1 MDDDVIDL
9 TKYLDRSK
17 AVSDIGPG
25 TDSGIEPDGGASRGN
40 FSVWGGDGDRSRFA
54 LPVWR
59 SIYLVGGGRG
69 GLAWEDREEAP
80 GVLTPFFVLDLGAEL
95 ARVEFGYEL
104 VADLETLEAPMV
116 MESSTGIGI
125 FLGTREGRHWYLVLD
140 ERSPTS
146 EALQGGVREDLL
158 FLAGECAGLLF
169 YRELGLDK
177 FET

>member
-9 TKYLDRSK
+9 TKYLDRSN
-17 AVSDIGPG
+17 AVSDIGPDVG
-25 TDSGIEPDGGASRGN
+25 SDEGGSRGN

-69 GLAWEDREEAP
+69 GLVWEDVHETP
-80 GVLTPFFVLDLGAEL
+80 GVLTPFFVLDLGAEP
-95 ARVEFGYEL
+95 ARSDFSYDL
-104 VADLETLEAPMV
+104 VADLETSEAPTV
-116 MESSTGIGI
+116 MEASTGIGI
-125 FLGTREGRHWYLVLD
+125 FLGTREGRQWYLVLD
-140 ERSPTS
+140 ERGPTD
-146 EALQGGVREDLL
+146 EALTGGVREDLL

-177 FET
+177 D

>member
-17 AVSDIGPG
+17 AASDIGA
-25 TDSGIEPDGGASRGN
+25 GIGPDGGGPRGS

-69 GLAWEDREEAP
+69 GLVWEDVDGAP
-80 GVLTPFFVLDLGAEL
+80 GVLTSFFVLDLAAEP
-95 ARVEFGYEL
+95 ARVEFSYDL

-116 MESSTGIGI
+116 IEYSTGIGV
-125 FLGTREGRHWYLVLD
+125 FLGVWEGRRWYMVL
-140 ERSPTS
+140 ERDATG
-146 EALQGGVREDLL
+146 EVLEGGSREDLL

-177 FET
+177 D

>member
-17 AVSDIGPG
+17 AVSDIGSDAG
-25 TDSGIEPDGGASRGN
+25 SDVGGSRGN

-69 GLAWEDREEAP
+69 GLVWEDLDEMP
-80 GVLTPFFVLDLGAEL
+80 GVLTPYFVLDLGAES
-95 ARVEFGYEL
+95 ARVDFSYDL
-104 VADLETLEAPMV
+104 VAGLETSEAPTV
-116 MESSTGIGI
+116 MEHSTGIGI
-125 FLGTREGRHWYLVLD
+125 FLGTREGRLWYLVLD
-140 ERSPTS
+140 DRGPTG

-169 YRELGLDK
+169 YRELGLNK
-177 FET
+177 E

>member
-9 TKYLDRSK
+9 TKYLDRSE
-17 AVSDIGPG
+17 AVSG
-25 TDSGIEPDGGASRGN
+25 TGVDSGGSRGS

-69 GLAWEDREEAP
+69 GLVWENVDEAP
-80 GVLTPFFVLDLGAEL
+80 GVLTPFFVLDLAAEP
-95 ARVEFGYEL
+95 ARVEFGYDL
-104 VADLETLEAPMV
+104 VADLETSEAPTV
-116 MESSTGIGI
+116 MEGSTGIGI
-125 FLGTREGRHWYLVLD
+125 FLGMREGLQWFMVLD
-140 ERSPTS
+140 ERAPPA
-146 EALQGGVREDLL
+146 EALQGGCREDLL

-177 FET
+177 D

>member
-1 MDDDVIDL
+1 MRVDDDVIDL

-17 AVSDIGPG
+17 AVPDIGPG
-25 TDSGIEPDGGASRGN
+25 IGPDGGASRGN

-69 GLAWEDREEAP
+69 GLVWEDLDETP
-80 GVLTPFFVLDLGAEL
+80 GVLTPFFVLDLGAEP
-95 ARVEFGYEL
+95 ARSDFSYDL
-104 VADLETLEAPMV
+104 VAGLETVEAPTV
-116 MESSTGIGI
+116 MEGSTGVGI
-125 FLGTREGRHWYLVLD
+125 FLGTREGRQWYLVLD
-140 ERSPTS
+140 ERAPTG

-177 FET
+177 A

>member
-25 TDSGIEPDGGASRGN
+25 IDPGIGFDGGASRGN
-40 FSVWGGDGDRSRFA
+40 FSVWGGDGERSRFA

-69 GLAWEDREEAP
+69 GLVWEDPHETPAA
-80 GVLTPFFVLDLGAEL
+80 LKPFFVLDLGAET
-95 ARVEFGYEL
+95 ARIEFSYDL
-104 VADLETLEAPMV
+104 VADLETAEAPTV
-116 MESSTGIGI
+116 MEGSTGIGI
-125 FLGTREGRHWYLVLD
+125 FLGAREGRQWYLVLD
-140 ERSPTS
+140 DWAPTG

-169 YRELGLDK
+169 HGELGLDK
-177 FET
+177 N

>member
-17 AVSDIGPG
+17 AVSDIGLG
-25 TDSGIEPDGGASRGN
+25 PDVGGSRGN

-69 GLAWEDREEAP
+69 GLVWEDLDQMP
-80 GVLTPFFVLDLGAEL
+80 GMLTPFFVLDLGAEP
-95 ARVEFGYEL
+95 ARVDFGYDL
-104 VADLETLEAPMV
+104 VAGLETSEAPTV
-116 MESSTGIGI
+116 MERSTGIGI
-125 FLGTREGRHWYLVLD
+125 FLGTREGRQWYLVLD
-140 ERSPTS
+140 DRGPTG

-177 FET
+177 E